1 MAKAL
6 KIVGAVAAI
15 AGLAI
20 VTGGAALGLGLS
32 LATSVAGISAGAL
45 IAGGAVLSTAGSLL
59 SPRPKAPSVSAATT
73 DRLQVSVELRAPRK
87 MIFGRTAMATDL
99 RDQEVSA
106 DQSLVDRFIT
116 VASHRI
122 NAIQEVWFDD
132 KMAWTS
138 AGGVQGDYAGYLTV
152 QTVLEGSG
160 ASAINIGP
168 RMGSSRRYTGCA
180 YVYLRFKTTGNGK
193 KAESPFAA
201 SIPTRVTIV
210 GEGALVYDPRRD
222 DTVPGGSGPQRADDQ
237 STWAWDEGGSR
248 NTALVM
254 LWYLLGWRIR
264 NPVTGAM
271 KLAVGKG
278 LPAARIDLASFLT
291 AANLCDEPVARS
303 AGGTEPRYRCDGIAS
318 EGDDAST
325 VLDQL
330 KATMNAV
337 LDDVDG
343 KIRLTVLHNDLATPI
358 GTLTADDVIGEFSWL
373 QTPPLTDSI
382 NVIRGAYVDPSPA
395 SLYQLVDYPE
405 VRIDSP
411 DGIDRPQTITLAMVQ
426 SASQAQRLVK
436 QRLQRLQYGGT
447 FTAVFQASAWKY
459 QKGDVVRL
467 TFYPLGFDAKLFRI
481 ADMAI
486 QIDGLVPMMLRE
498 EHPEIYSWDA
508 SDAAPVTSA
517 VPTIYDPRLWPIVQ
531 GIGEAAGTADWD
543 GVTGTGKPDDNAT
556 NGADPNSPFGSGTV
570 GATQAIIDASKAR
583 IDTLNNVTIP
593 QIDQR
598 IADADTALARANDDI
613 ASARGVADTANTN
626 AGTALTRIGTEVT
639 RIDQR
644 IDSVSASGGY
654 DDTAVYTEI
663 STVKEASI
671 GRDAALG
678 TRVDKV
684 FASINGDDPDGLR
697 AYVNTTTQAAVD
709 RDDAISE
716 RVDNLVAA
724 SDDGSGID
732 NYARSELNRI
742 DRAYVSADTALGIR
756 IDNVNTEFRGKDSA
770 TNARVDDVVT
780 AYSSADTALAARSS
794 LLEASYSTDNGLT
807 PNGTFD
813 TGTLGWT
820 LSGAATWFD
829 LPGDMSGVVRAEGAS
844 GALQG
849 PRMAVQPGKS
859 YRLRTRFASR
869 GTGMRHYAGLRCF
882 DLSGAYLGNIYINGV
897 SGDAQGLAI
906 VEKSAVL
913 TGETNYG
920 TAPVFVASAVAFP
933 QNTRFVEPLFL
944 LNQSLSGASG
954 WLVCDVDYLYLEN
967 ATDYVATDARITR
980 TETAISDGRFA
991 AATRASALEAQMAG
1005 AAGSNLLS
1013 RISNTETALTDGRF
1027 ATAQRA
1033 NNIETSVGQ
1042 VSGRVSTVET
1052 ATTDGRFAVASTV
1065 ATLRSDYNG
1074 TAATVTTQAGTITGL
1089 ESRTA
1094 AYWRVT
1100 SVAGN
1105 GRAQLTVAADANGG
1119 GGVDIGGNLS
1129 VSGNLIVDGTIIT
1142 NKIAIGAVTNVLLAQ
1157 SGSRSVPYSASYGS
1171 PSDGLGLTIPS
1182 PIGQVVRVEFTTDAQ
1197 SNLGYVPPGYSTPP
1211 SLYYSLWRRQN
1222 GVETQLFTWSL
1233 ASGFSAG
1240 RITLSFDTPASGS
1253 AVTYLIRYAFDAQ
1266 GSAGGSAP
1274 VGKEILVATE
1284 IKR

>member
-1 MAKAL
+1 MKVVTDAGEVIELGTTEATPTIGMTDFSRRVTDDFGVTTVVERGFARRLSVRLAVPFEAVDELQRRLADLRATPARWIADERFASLDVQGFYKDFAL
-6 KIVGAVAAI
+6 DLAVPPLSYCTLTIEGLVETAASEDVGIDPAPEGAPSTLQLIQPVLVTDAVLVDGSVAEADYPEWSGETSYAAGDRVVITATHRIYESSSAGNVGNDPAGVSGRWIDAGSTNRWAMFDQALGSATTAVGSIAVTLDPGTVDAI
-15 AGLAI
+15 A
-20 VTGGAALGLGLS
+20 
-32 LATSVAGISAGAL
+32 
-45 IAGGAVLSTAGSLL
+45 LL
-59 SPRPKAPSVSAATT
+59 DVSAATVRVEAT
-73 DRLQVSVELRAPRK
+73 EYDRTILAGAGAITFLDLPIDGGQIIVTIAGDGDVSVGTLLIGRLVALGLTESSPTAGIADYSRK
-87 MIFGRTAMATDL
+87 AVDDFG
-99 RDQEVSA
+99 E
-106 DQSLVDRFIT
+106 
-116 VASHRI
+116 
-122 NAIQEVWFDD
+122 
-132 KMAWTS
+132 
-138 AGGVQGDYAGYLTV
+138 
-152 QTVLEGSG
+152 
-160 ASAINIGP
+160 
-168 RMGSSRRYTGCA
+168 
-180 YVYLRFKTTGNGK
+180 
-193 KAESPFAA
+193 
-201 SIPTRVTIV
+201 VTIV
-210 GEGALVYDPRRD
+210 RRAWAKRMTARALIRTDAL
-222 DTVPGGSGPQRADDQ
+222 DTVVNRIAVVRARP
-237 STWAWDEGGSR
+237 S
-248 NTALVM
+248 
-254 LWYLLGWRIR
+254 LWIGQ
-264 NPVTGAM
+264 A
-271 KLAVGKG
+271 G
-278 LPAARIDLASFLT
+278 LDS
-291 AANLCDEPVARS
+291 
-303 AGGTEPRYRCDGIAS
+303 
-318 EGDDAST
+318 
-325 VLDQL
+325 
-330 KATMNAV
+330 
-337 LDDVDG
+337 
-343 KIRLTVLHNDLATPI
+343 LTVYGFFKDFAI
-358 GTLTADDVIGEFSWL
+358 EVGEAVSKL
-373 QTPPLTDSI
+373 SLSI
-382 NVIRGAYVDPSPA
+382 EG
-395 SLYQLVDYPE
+395 L
-405 VRIDSP
+405 
-411 DGIDRPQTITLAMVQ
+411 
-426 SASQAQRLVK
+426 SA
-436 QRLQRLQYGGT
+436 
-447 FTAVFQASAWKY
+447 
-459 QKGDVVRL
+459 
-467 TFYPLGFDAKLFRI
+467 
-481 ADMAI
+481 
-486 QIDGLVPMMLRE
+486 
-498 EHPEIYSWDA
+498 
-508 SDAAPVTSA
+508 AAPLA
-517 VPTIYDPRLWPIVQ
+517 PLEL
-531 GIGEAAGTADWD
+531 GEAAWPDVTDPDGT
-543 GVTGTGKPDDNAT
+543 KPDDNAT
-556 NGADPNSPFGSGTV
+556 NSADPASPFGNGTV
-570 GATQAIIDASKAR
+570 AGAQSLIDASKAR

-770 TNARVDDVVT
+770 TNARVNDVVT

-829 LPGDMSGVVRAEGAS
+829 APGDMSGVVRAEGAS

>member
-6 KIVGAVAAI
+6 KIVGAVAAV

-116 VASHRI
+116 VASHRV

-138 AGGVQGDYAGYLTV
+138 AGGVQGDYGGYLTV

-160 ASAINIGP
+160 ANAINIGP

-180 YVYLRFKTTGNGK
+180 YVHLRFKTMGNGK

-237 STWAWDEGGSR
+237 ATWAWDEGGSR

-318 EGDDAST
+318 EGDDTST

-343 KIRLTVLHNDLATPI
+343 KIRLTVLHNDLAMPI

-382 NVIRGAYVDPSPA
+382 NVIRGAYVDPSSA

-411 DGIDRPQTITLAMVQ
+411 DGIDRPQPITLALVQ
-426 SASQAQRLVK
+426 SPSQAQRLVK

-486 QIDGLVPMMLRE
+486 QVDGLVPMMLRE

-517 VPTIYDPRLWPIVQ
+517 DPTIYDPRLWPIVQ
-531 GIGEAAGTADWD
+531 GIGEAAATADWD
-543 GVTGTGKPDDNAT
+543 GVTGAGKPDDNAT
-556 NGADPNSPFGSGTV
+556 V
-570 GATQAIIDASKAR
+570 GAPVGTPVGDRTAEDVLHDLDINVSSILSQALRLDDMLTTFDVRTLVEGQPVGPFFLDFKQMQDEVNSRVASNFR
-583 IDTLNNVTIP
+583 LIGVRSMDGLGWVLDLETVQVGGGQTLAQRLEQVAASAGDSTATVTLLREALVTEDGGLAKTIL
-593 QIDQR
+593 R
-598 IADADTALARANDDI
+598 ADADGVFGAFEITANGVQRLAR
-613 ASARGVADTANTN
+613 V
-626 AGTALTRIGTEVT
+626 RIV
-639 RIDQR
+639 
-644 IDSVSASGGY
+644 
-654 DDTAVYTEI
+654 
-663 STVKEASI
+663 
-671 GRDAALG
+671 
-678 TRVDKV
+678 
-684 FASINGDDPDGLR
+684 GDEFEFVDPDG
-697 AYVNTTTQAAVD
+697 
-709 RDDAISE
+709 
-716 RVDNLVAA
+716 
-724 SDDGSGID
+724 GKP
-732 NYARSELNRI
+732 
-742 DRAYVSADTALGIR
+742 IR
-756 IDNVNTEFRGKDSA
+756 PFS
-770 TNARVDDVVT
+770 
-780 AYSSADTALAARSS
+780 
-794 LLEASYSTDNGLT
+794 
-807 PNGTFD
+807 
-813 TGTLGWT
+813 
-820 LSGAATWFD
+820 
-829 LPGDMSGVVRAEGAS
+829 
-844 GALQG
+844 
-849 PRMAVQPGKS
+849 
-859 YRLRTRFASR
+859 
-869 GTGMRHYAGLRCF
+869 
-882 DLSGAYLGNIYINGV
+882 
-897 SGDAQGLAI
+897 
-906 VEKSAVL
+906 
-913 TGETNYG
+913 
-920 TAPVFVASAVAFP
+920 
-933 QNTRFVEPLFL
+933 
-944 LNQSLSGASG
+944 
-954 WLVCDVDYLYLEN
+954 
-967 ATDYVATDARITR
+967 
-980 TETAISDGRFA
+980 
-991 AATRASALEAQMAG
+991 
-1005 AAGSNLLS
+1005 
-1013 RISNTETALTDGRF
+1013 
-1027 ATAQRA
+1027 
-1033 NNIETSVGQ
+1033 
-1042 VSGRVSTVET
+1042 
-1052 ATTDGRFAVASTV
+1052 
-1065 ATLRSDYNG
+1065 
-1074 TAATVTTQAGTITGL
+1074 
-1089 ESRTA
+1089 
-1094 AYWRVT
+1094 
-1100 SVAGN
+1100 
-1105 GRAQLTVAADANGG
+1105 
-1119 GGVDIGGNLS
+1119 
-1129 VSGNLIVDGTIIT
+1129 IVDGKVRATDFEADTITYGALVSRFGGVNSKLDPAGGFQKVPSGLIHQWGQYRQAGMT
-1142 NKIAIGAVTNVLLAQ
+1142 QANAIAVTFEEPFPNALMSVTAMPFINNASTSNRGVFMQSTSSRNNAMCTFQPQAQ
-1157 SGSRSVPYSASYGS
+1157 SGSVSI
-1171 PSDGLGLTIPS
+1171 DG
-1182 PIGQVVRVEFTTDAQ
+1182 FDWMAF
-1197 SNLGYVPPGYSTPP
+1197 GY
-1211 SLYYSLWRRQN
+1211 
-1222 GVETQLFTWSL
+1222 
-1233 ASGFSAG
+1233 
-1240 RITLSFDTPASGS
+1240 
-1253 AVTYLIRYAFDAQ
+1253 
-1266 GSAGGSAP
+1266 
-1274 VGKEILVATE
+1274 
-1284 IKR
+1284 